1 MSETPRV
8 HETRVVG
15 TRVGIPTSLQGF
27 NALGQIVE
35 AAREFGAF
43 YQTEHTKR
51 DRLRTYGEVE
61 VERIKSAEGILR
73 QYFDQIFDE
82 RRTNFEAFFARLD
95 VALENRD
102 GETINTVVRGIVD
115 IAQSSPL
122 AQLGDLSQIRAMLD
136 DPDQVFDL

>member
-1 MSETPRV
+1 MKHPGCT
-8 HETRVVG
+8 TRVVG

-82 RRTNFEAFFARLD
+82 RRTNFEAFL
-95 VALENRD
+95 
-102 GETINTVVRGIVD
+102 
-115 IAQSSPL
+115 L
-122 AQLGDLSQIRAMLD
+122 A
-136 DPDQVFDL
+136 